1 VISVEC
7 GVSCCEGEPGA
18 FYRRSTAGFRGWVHA
33 FIDGTEHHQGLRES
47 GSWGTTT
54 TASGQWR

>member
-33 FIDGTEHHQGLRES
+33 IIGGTEQHRELRES
-47 GSWGTTT
+47 GSWGIA
-54 TASGQWR
+54 TATLGQWR